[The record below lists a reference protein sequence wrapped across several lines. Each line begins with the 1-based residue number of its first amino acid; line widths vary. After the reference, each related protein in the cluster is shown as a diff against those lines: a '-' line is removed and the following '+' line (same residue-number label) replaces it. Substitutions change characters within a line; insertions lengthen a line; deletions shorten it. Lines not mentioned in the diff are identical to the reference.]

1 MSITVGRMDMTER
14 ETLTKITLDL
24 QCSLETAQA
33 MAETIMD
40 TVAIETAALEAIK
53 NLLQSPKAV

>member
-1 MSITVGRMDMTER
+1 MTER
-14 ETLTKITLDL
+14 EALTKITLDL
-24 QCSLETAQA
+24 QCSLEAAQA

-40 TVAIETAALEAIK
+40 TVAIETAALEAIR